1 MSRRPRKTNRRPS
14 SPPPS
19 TSSPREF
26 RLPENTTPAL
36 PAVEDFA
43 ALDMPSGLLKTLTT
57 QGVTA
62 PFPIQAATLPNS
74 LAGRD
79 LLGRGRT
86 GSGKTLAFG
95 LALLARTAGLRAE
108 PKAPLALVLVPTRE
122 LALQVTDALTPY
134 ATAVNLRLAT
144 VVGGLSITKQ
154 ADALRRG
161 TEVVVASP
169 GRLNDLV
176 ERGDCVLDQVRITV
190 LDEADQMTDM
200 GFLPQITKLIRQVR
214 ADGQRMLFSATLDAN
229 IDRLVQQFL
238 TDPVVHSVDP
248 SAGAVTTMEHH
259 VLHLQDETDKKAV
272 TTRIAAR
279 DGRVI
284 LFLDTKRSADRLAKR
299 LLSVGVRAAALHGG
313 RSQPQRNRT
322 LEQFKNGQVTA
333 LVATNVA
340 ARGIHIDD
348 LDLVVNVDP
357 PTDHKDYLHRGGR
370 TARAGGS
377 GSVVTLVLPE
387 QKRDV
392 TRLLSDAGIRPRT
405 ARITSGDTE
414 LATLTGAREPSG
426 VAVTIE
432 LPQPVAPPVSRRR
445 TGTATSTTGTRRRR
459 GASGTATADTAAPDA
474 ARGSARRPTR
484 TGQPTAPAE
493 TSGRGAG
500 RRARAEESGR
510 TTARRAAA
518 EASGQGTAPANG
530 KAARGSGGGSG
541 TTTGTGGRGTTRR
554 TTSGPPGTTPSTKPG
569 RGTGGATSA
578 TAARGSGGPTTGTAG
593 RGSDRRTATGTATG
607 GTRGSGRR
615 TGNRGTGA
623 AGGSAGAGGRGTDRR
638 NDRRGA

>member
-1 MSRRPRKTNRRPS
+1 MPRRPQKSNRRAS
-14 SPPPS
+14 SSTPS

-43 ALDMPSGLLKTLTT
+43 DLDMPAGLLKTLTA
-57 QGVTA
+57 QGVTS

-108 PKAPLALVLVPTRE
+108 PKAPLAMVLVPTRE
-122 LALQVTDALTPY
+122 LAQQVTDALTPY

-154 ADALRRG
+154 AGTLRRG
-161 TEVVVASP
+161 AEVLVATP

-176 ERGDCVLDQVRITV
+176 ERGDCVLGDVRITV

-200 GFLPQITKLIRQVR
+200 GFLPQITKLIQQVR
-214 ADGQRMLFSATLDAN
+214 TDGQRMLFSATLDRN
-229 IDRLVQQFL
+229 IDRLVQRFL

-259 VLHLQDETDKKAV
+259 LLHVQDETDKKAI

-279 DGRVI
+279 DGQVI
-284 LFLDTKRSADRLAKR
+284 LFLDTKRSADRLTKR

-340 ARGIHIDD
+340 ARGIHVDD

-357 PTDHKDYLHRGGR
+357 PGDHKDYLHRGGR

-387 QKRDV
+387 QKREV
-392 TRLLSDAGIRPRT
+392 NRLMSDAGIRPRT
-405 ARITSGDTE
+405 ARIKSSDEE
-414 LATLTGAREPSG
+414 LTTLTGAREPSG
-426 VAVTIE
+426 VPVTIE
-432 LPQPVAPPVSRRR
+432 VPQPATPSRPNQKSGSESGRRSSRRR
-445 TGTATSTTGTRRRR
+445 RSGGGG
-459 GASGTATADTAAPDA
+459 GAGTATAAAAKTGGRGSERRPAAGTAATGGTSA
-474 ARGSARRPTR
+474 TGGRGSARR
-484 TGQPTAPAE
+484 
-493 TSGRGAG
+493 AG
-500 RRARAEESGR
+500 S
-510 TTARRAAA
+510 
-518 EASGQGTAPANG
+518 
-530 KAARGSGGGSG
+530 
-541 TTTGTGGRGTTRR
+541 
-554 TTSGPPGTTPSTKPG
+554 G
-569 RGTGGATSA
+569 RGTGSAGAT
-578 TAARGSGGPTTGTAG
+578 GG
-593 RGSDRRTATGTATG
+593 RGSDRRTAAGASAGSTSGKNS
-607 GTRGSGRR
+607 RGSGRR
-615 TGNRGTGA
+615 GSTGGANGGA
-623 AGGSAGAGGRGTDRR
+623 AGTGGRSSNRR
-638 NDRRGA
+638 NGPAQ

>member
-1 MSRRPRKTNRRPS
+1 MSRRPQKPNRRTS
-14 SPPPS
+14 SAPPAPPS
-19 TSSPREF
+19 GSAPREF
-26 RLPENTTPAL
+26 RLPETTTPAL
-36 PAVEDFA
+36 PAVDDFA
-43 ALDMPSGLLKTLTT
+43 ALDMPAALLKTLTA
-57 QGVTA
+57 QGVTT

-108 PKAPLALVLVPTRE
+108 PRAPLALVLVPTRE
-122 LALQVTDALTPY
+122 LAQQVTDALTPY

-154 ADALRRG
+154 AAALRRG
-161 TEVVVASP
+161 AEVVVASP

-176 ERGDCVLDQVRITV
+176 ERGDCVLGDVRVTV

-200 GFLPQITKLIRQVR
+200 GFLPQITKLIEKVR
-214 ADGQRMLFSATLDAN
+214 PDGQRLLFSATLDRN
-229 IDRLVQQFL
+229 IDRLVQRFL

-259 VLHLQDETDKKAV
+259 VLHVQDETDKKAV

-299 LLSVGVRAAALHGG
+299 LLAVGVRAAALHGG

-357 PTDHKDYLHRGGR
+357 PTDHKDYVHRGGR

-377 GSVVTLVLPE
+377 GSVVTLVLPD

-392 TRLLSDAGIRPRT
+392 TQLMSDAGIRPRT
-405 ARITSGDTE
+405 ARVSSADAE
-414 LATLTGAREPSG
+414 LTTITGAREPSG
-426 VAVTIE
+426 VPVVIE
-432 LPQPVAPPVSRRR
+432 LPQPATTTATRPGRQTDPRPGGRSGRRR
-445 TGTATSTTGTRRRR
+445 RSSGAGTATGTAT
-459 GASGTATADTAAPDA
+459 AT
-474 ARGSARRPTR
+474 
-484 TGQPTAPAE
+484 
-493 TSGRGAG
+493 
-500 RRARAEESGR
+500 
-510 TTARRAAA
+510 
-518 EASGQGTAPANG
+518 
-530 KAARGSGGGSG
+530 ARGSGRRAAPAAPANAAAGGRAGTSAADGRSARRKGTAAATDAAGAGGRGAAGTGGRSSVDAGSRRGDRRAASGGAAGAAAGRSSDRRASAG
-541 TTTGTGGRGTTRR
+541 TTTGTASGKDDRGSRRRAPSGGAAASATGTGGRGSGRRDGRR
-554 TTSGPPGTTPSTKPG
+554 TT
-569 RGTGGATSA
+569 AT
-578 TAARGSGGPTTGTAG
+578 
-593 RGSDRRTATGTATG
+593 
-607 GTRGSGRR
+607 
-615 TGNRGTGA
+615 
-623 AGGSAGAGGRGTDRR
+623 
-638 NDRRGA
+638 

>member
-1 MSRRPRKTNRRPS
+1 MSRRPQKSNRRAS
-14 SPPPS
+14 SPSPS
-19 TSSPREF
+19 AASPREF
-26 RLPENTTPAL
+26 RLPESTTPAL

-43 ALDMPSGLLKTLTT
+43 ALDMPAGLLKTLTA
-57 QGVTA
+57 QGVTS

-122 LALQVTDALTPY
+122 LAQQVTDALTPY

-144 VVGGLSITKQ
+144 VVGGLSITRQ
-154 ADALRRG
+154 AGLLRRG
-161 TEVVVASP
+161 AEVVVATP

-200 GFLPQITKLIRQVR
+200 GFLPQITKLIQQVR
-214 ADGQRMLFSATLDAN
+214 PDGQRMLFSATLDRN
-229 IDRLVQQFL
+229 IDRLVQRFL

-259 VLHLQDETDKKAV
+259 VLHVQDETDKKAV

-299 LLSVGVRAAALHGG
+299 LLAVGVRAAALHGG

-340 ARGIHIDD
+340 ARGIHVDD

-392 TRLLSDAGIRPRT
+392 TRLMSDAGIRPRT
-405 ARITSGDTE
+405 ARVTSSDAE
-414 LATLTGAREPSG
+414 LATITGAREPSG

-432 LPQPVAPPVSRRR
+432 VPQQ
-445 TGTATSTTGTRRRR
+445 AT
-459 GASGTATADTAAPDA
+459 
-474 ARGSARRPTR
+474 
-484 TGQPTAPAE
+484 PTASSPD
-493 TSGRGAG
+493 R
-500 RRARAEESGR
+500 
-510 TTARRAAA
+510 
-518 EASGQGTAPANG
+518 
-530 KAARGSGGGSG
+530 K
-541 TTTGTGGRGTTRR
+541 TG
-554 TTSGPPGTTPSTKPG
+554 TKPG
-569 RGTGGATSA
+569 RRSSGRRRSGGGANPA
-578 TAARGSGGPTTGTAG
+578 TGAATRTEN
-593 RGSDRRTATGTATG
+593 RGSDRRAPAGATAAGGSSASGGRGAARRAGSAGTTSGAAGAG
-607 GTRGSGRR
+607 GRSSDRQSAAGAASGKTVRGSGRR
-615 TGNRGTGA
+615 AAAGGAKGGAVGTGA
-623 AGGSAGAGGRGTDRR
+623 RSS
-638 NDRRGA
+638 DRRGGRRT